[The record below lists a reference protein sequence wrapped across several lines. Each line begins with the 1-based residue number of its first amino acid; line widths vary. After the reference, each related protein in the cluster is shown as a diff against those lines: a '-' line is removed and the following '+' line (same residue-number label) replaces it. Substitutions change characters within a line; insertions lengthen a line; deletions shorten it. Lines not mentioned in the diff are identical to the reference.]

1 MMESLGRHVLVEY
14 FNCSSEVL
22 NDVIMIENAMVKASE
37 AAGAAVINSTF
48 HHFSPFG
55 VSGVV
60 VIEESHLAVHTW
72 PEYRYAALDL
82 FTCGENVDPWI
93 SYDFL
98 KEAFKAESGSS
109 LEMLRGSLSLLE
121 KTDFDLKELRRSK
134 EKDITKYK
142 QTRDIWFTERGDN
155 IATSFRHSGDPLF
168 RKKSKFQKVEIYET
182 FQYGKM
188 LTCDG
193 VAMCAEADEYA
204 YHEMI
209 AHVPMLTH
217 PNPKNVLVIGG
228 GDGGAIREVVK
239 HDSLEQVTLVEID
252 EVVIEASKEYLP
264 VLSSAFDHQK
274 LKLEIGDGIQFVKES
289 ADESYDIVLV
299 DSTDPVGPAKGLFTE
314 SFYQDVFRVL
324 RPEGIMI
331 TQSESPRF
339 NVNVFQEIY
348 KCYFR
353 IYGRENVHCYLAFIP
368 IYPSG
373 MWSFSYCAKGQI
385 HPIKNLDQQRAK
397 IFSNENKLR
406 YYSDQIH
413 YASFILPQFV
423 KDLLNES
430 LSEMSE
436 KV

>member
-1 MMESLGRHVLVEY
+1 MESLGRHILVEY

-37 AAGAAVINSTF
+37 AAGAIVINSTF

-72 PEYRYAALDL
+72 PEYKYAALDL
-82 FTCGENVDPWI
+82 FTCGENVDPWT
-93 SYDFL
+93 SYEFL

-121 KTDFDLKELRRSK
+121 KSDFNLKEQREVIDK
-134 EKDITKYK
+134 ERVKPKK
-142 QTRDIWFTERGDN
+142 SRDIWFTERDDN
-155 IATSFRHSGDPLF
+155 IATSFRHSGDLLF

-228 GDGGAIREVVK
+228 GDGGTIREVTR
-239 HDSLEQVTLVEID
+239 HETLEKVVLVEID
-252 EVVIEASKEYLP
+252 EVVIEASKKHLP
-264 VLSSAFDHQK
+264 VLSSAFDHPK
-274 LKLEIGDGIQFVKES
+274 LDLQIADGIQYVKES
-289 ADESYDIVLV
+289 PDESFDLVIV
-299 DSTDPVGPAKGLFTE
+299 DSTDPVGPAEGLFTE
-314 SFYQDVFRVL
+314 EFYKDVQRIL
-324 RPEGIMI
+324 KTPGLMI

-339 NVNVFQEIY
+339 NVNVFKEIY
-348 KCYFR
+348 NCYFQ
-353 IYGRENVHCYLAFIP
+353 IYGQENVHCYLAYIP

-373 MWSFSYCAKGQI
+373 MWSFSYCAKGDI
-385 HPIKNLDQQRAK
+385 HPIRNLDQQKAK
-397 IFSNENKLR
+397 SFSIDHNFK

-423 KDLLNES
+423 KDLLNG
-430 LSEMSE
+430 

>member
-1 MMESLGRHVLVEY
+1 MESLGRHILVEY

-22 NDVIMIENAMVKASE
+22 NDVILIENAMVKASE
-37 AAGAAVINSTF
+37 AAGATVINSTF

-72 PEYRYAALDL
+72 PEYKYAALDL
-82 FTCGENVDPWI
+82 FTCGDNVDPWI

-98 KEAFKAESGSS
+98 KDAFKAESGSS
-109 LEMLRGSLSLLE
+109 LEMLRGSLSLLD
-121 KTDFDLKELRRSK
+121 KSDFDLKEHRESIGNK
-134 EKDITKYK
+134 IKKPK
-142 QTRDIWFTERGDN
+142 KTRDIWFTERGYN
-155 IATSFRHSGDPLF
+155 IATSFRHTGDPLF
-168 RKKSKFQKVEIYET
+168 RKKSNFQKVEIYDT
-182 FQYGKM
+182 YQYGRM

-217 PNPKNVLVIGG
+217 PNPKNVLVVGG
-228 GDGGAIREVVK
+228 GDGGTIREVLK
-239 HDSLEQVTLVEID
+239 HESIEQVVLVEID
-252 EVVIEASKEYLP
+252 EVVIEASKKHLP
-264 VLSSAFDHQK
+264 VLSSAFEHPK
-274 LKLEIGDGIQFVKES
+274 LDLKIGDGITYVRKSSDQAF
-289 ADESYDIVLV
+289 DIVIV
-299 DSTDPVGPAKGLFTE
+299 DSTDPVGPAEGLFTE
-314 SFYQDVFRVL
+314 SFYRDVYRIL
-324 RPEGIMI
+324 RPQGLMV

-348 KCYFR
+348 TCYFE
-353 IYGRENVHCYLAFIP
+353 IYGRDNVHCYLAYIP

-373 MWSFSYCAKGQI
+373 MWSFSYCAKGEI
-385 HPIKNLDQQRAK
+385 HPIKNLDQQAAK
-397 IFSNENKLR
+397 DFSSKNQLR

-423 KDLLNES
+423 KDLFNEPS
-430 LSEMSE
+430 Q
-436 KV
+436 K

>member
-1 MMESLGRHVLVEY
+1 MESLGRHILVEY

-22 NDVIMIENAMVKASE
+22 NDVIVIENAMVKASE

-72 PEYRYAALDL
+72 PEYKYAALDL
-82 FTCGENVDPWI
+82 FTCGDNVDPWI
-93 SYDFL
+93 SYEFL
-98 KEAFKAESGSS
+98 KDAFKAESGSS

-121 KTDFDLKELRRSK
+121 KSDFDLKKQRETIDKEISKPKRS
-134 EKDITKYK
+134 
-142 QTRDIWFTERGDN
+142 RDIWFTERDDN

-168 RKKSKFQKVEIYET
+168 RKKSDFQKVEIYDT
-182 FQYGKM
+182 YQYGKM

-217 PNPKNVLVIGG
+217 PNPKKVLVIGG
-228 GDGGAIREVVK
+228 GDGGTIREVVK
-239 HDSLEQVTLVEID
+239 HESLEQVIIVEID
-252 EVVIEASKEYLP
+252 EVVIEACKKHLP
-264 VLSSAFDHQK
+264 VLSSAFDHPK
-274 LKLEIGDGIQFVKES
+274 LDLKIADGIQYVKES
-289 ADESYDIVLV
+289 PDESFDIVIV
-299 DSTDPVGPAKGLFTE
+299 DSTDPVGPAEGLFTE
-314 SFYQDVFRVL
+314 SFYKDVYRVL
-324 RPEGIMI
+324 KSGGLMI

-339 NVNVFQEIY
+339 NVTVFKDIY
-348 KCYFR
+348 NCYFR
-353 IYGRENVHCYLAFIP
+353 VYGKENVHCYLAYIP

-373 MWSFSYCAKGQI
+373 MWSFSYCAKGDI
-385 HPIKNLDQQRAK
+385 HPIRNLDQK
-397 IFSNENKLR
+397 IARDFSINQNLR

-413 YASFILPQFV
+413 YAAFILPRFV
-423 KDLLNES
+423 KDLLNEPV
-430 LSEMSE
+430 EG
-436 KV
+436 KVEEV